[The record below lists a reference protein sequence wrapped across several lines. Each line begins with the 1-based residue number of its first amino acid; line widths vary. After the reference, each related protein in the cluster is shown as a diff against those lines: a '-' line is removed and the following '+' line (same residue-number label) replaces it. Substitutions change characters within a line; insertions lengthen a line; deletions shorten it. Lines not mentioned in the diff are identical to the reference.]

1 MEQIQ
6 SRDVPFGTE
15 VFVIVPEEHA
25 PLVQAARS
33 RLYDS
38 LSREF
43 PQFRF
48 SLGRWMDQEID
59 DFLVTVVAGVV
70 GKGWQPAT
78 PLISLNCEQHADIV
92 RHLHAFLEG
101 QAGLA
106 N

>member
-48 SLGRWMDQEID
+48 SLGRSMDQETD
-59 DFLVTVVAGVV
+59 DFLVTAVAGAV
-70 GKGWQPAT
+70 GDGWQPAF
-78 PLISLNCEQHADIV
+78 PLIALNRDQQDEIV
-92 RHLHAFLEG
+92 RHLHAFLDG

>member
-6 SRDVPFGTE
+6 SRDVPYGTE
-15 VFVIVPEEHA
+15 LFVIVPEEHA
-25 PLVQAARS
+25 PLVQASRS

-48 SLGRWMDQEID
+48 SLGRSMDQDAD
-59 DFLVTVVAGVV
+59 DFLVTAVAGVV
-70 GKGWQPAT
+70 GDGWRPAS
-78 PLISLNCEQHADIV
+78 PLISLSQEQEGDIL
-92 RHLHAFLEG
+92 RHLHAFVGG